1 MSVNQYVNAENE
13 TNFDSFG
20 VEHIPKK
27 KYLLVIKILQQIFVE
42 YKHMK
47 SISILKGKVCQSIH
61 IFFLLI
67 IWKEWQNNTKIF
79 SIESK

>member
-1 MSVNQYVNAENE
+1 MGRIKQILMSVNQYVNAENE

-27 KYLLVIKILQQIFVE
+27 KFLLIIKILQQIFVE

-61 IFFLLI
+61 IFFLLTNM
-67 IWKEWQNNTKIF
+67 KRMTK
-79 SIESK
+79 

>member
-1 MSVNQYVNAENE
+1 MGRIKQILMSVNQYVNAGNE
-13 TNFDSFG
+13 IKFDSFG
-20 VEHIPKK
+20 VEKNPKK

-67 IWKEWQNNTKIF
+67 I
-79 SIESK
+79 